1 MGQVSIV
8 RVKEN
13 IKESLYHSIQLIGGI
28 SKFIQHGDRI
38 LLKPNLNGWEGT
50 TNRIMVEA
58 LIQLLLDYQVRSIA
72 IGESTF
78 GDAQTTKVCFQK
90 TGFQDLVKKYH
101 LPLINFNQSETVS
114 VPVPH
119 PLILKNIPI
128 AKEYFEADVI
138 INLPVMKV
146 HYATGITLGLKNLK
160 GFLPP
165 EEKKHFHEIGLD
177 QAIVDLNKAITT
189 QLTIVDAIQAMERM
203 GPRGGDMVP
212 LNLIMVGEN
221 NWEVDWVGMNIMGYQ
236 LSEVKHL
243 RYYLEDK
250 NIDEQRIQE
259 VKVVGES
266 IENARHPFKKV
277 AMEAIIPPSFNLY
290 QTNAC
295 SACMNALLLSC
306 SFLEGIPTVPIDVFL
321 GSNIVEFP
329 SNHHLRLSFGN
340 CCTKKTDNPL
350 SIPGCPPYPFNL
362 NLLLKQR
369 GLIKKEES

>member
-1 MGQVSIV
+1 
-8 RVKEN
+8 
-13 IKESLYHSIQLIGGI
+13 
-28 SKFIQHGDRI
+28 
-38 LLKPNLNGWEGT
+38 
-50 TNRIMVEA
+50 
-58 LIQLLLDYQVRSIA
+58 LIQLLLDYQVQSIT

-78 GDAQTTKVCFQK
+78 SDAQMTKVCFQK
-90 TGFQDLVKKYH
+90 TGFKDLAEKYH

-128 AKEYFEADVI
+128 AKEYFEADII
-138 INLPVMKV
+138 INLSVMKV
-146 HYATGITLGLKNLK
+146 QYATGITLGLKNLK

-203 GPRGGDMVP
+203 GPRGGDLVS
-212 LNLIMVGEN
+212 LNLIMAGEN
-221 NWEVDWVGMNIMGYQ
+221 NWEVAWVGMNIMGYQ
-236 LSEVKHL
+236 LEEVKHL
-243 RYYLEDK
+243 RYYLEDN

-259 VKVVGES
+259 VEVVRES
-266 IENARHPFKKV
+266 IENVRYPFKKV
-277 AMEAIIPPSFNLY
+277 VMEAIIPPSFTLN

-306 SFLEGIPTVPIDVFL
+306 SFLEGTTPTVPIDVFL
-321 GSNIVEFP
+321 GSNVVEFP

-350 SIPGCPPYPFNL
+350 SVPGYPPYPFDL
-362 NLLLKQR
+362 NLLLKQI
-369 GLIKKEES
+369 GLIKKEKS